1 MTFSQSN
8 RNLTSAERILVNRL
22 IREGHNNSNV
32 NRQLVGHQDKNG
44 LALRL
49 ISDAYIDRI
58 RGTFTRFDTILYSD
72 FNHAYSEDQKTAAR
86 EGIEY
91 MERGHSMSGTLEKLW
106 MTYPCAR
113 HRLHRAQSA
122 S

>member
-8 RNLTSAERILVNRL
+8 RNLTRTERILVNRL

-32 NRQLVGHQDKNG
+32 NRQLVGLQDKNG
-44 LALRL
+44 LPLRL

-86 EGIEY
+86 KGIEY

-106 MTYPCAR
+106 MMYPCAR